1 MYKKTSDTKALNA
14 FIITGACSKMGGQG
28 FAPKARRT
36 AVAPV
41 FIGVK
46 MLVNWPVVHLVVHFH
61 QNTGQKL
68 R

>member
-1 MYKKTSDTKALNA
+1 MYKKTSDTKALSVL
-14 FIITGACSKMGGQG
+14 IITGACSKMGGQG
-28 FAPKARRT
+28 FAPKVRQN

-41 FIGVK
+41 FVRLK
-46 MLVNWPVVHLVVHFH
+46 TLVNWPVVHLVVHFH